1 MDAVVRPAR
10 PSDKEPLMSFIRNV
24 WGGHDYIPSVWDDWL
39 ADTKNRMFVVE
50 VGGVPVGMNRLRF
63 QEDGSA
69 WLEGVRV
76 HPDYRGRGL
85 ASMLG
90 ENSMRV
96 ARERGAGV
104 FRLTSGSR
112 NKTAHRQIARIGFT
126 EVARF
131 TVYEPRGGMRK
142 GTWGE
147 RVQPREAGR
156 VVGLLRGSPEYARG
170 RGMFWHNWSATWL
183 GPDMVRSLVEKG
195 AVWRYGGAVTV
206 MGSGGENEGSR
217 REVGFLGGT
226 PDDAARLAR
235 TLLGG
240 SGRAE
245 PRAFVVQGSPIIHA
259 LRGAGFGRV
268 LSNVLFERSA
278 KD

>member
-10 PSDKEPLMSFIRNV
+10 ASDREPLMSFIRNV

-39 ADTKNRMFVVE
+39 KDPRNRMFVVE
-50 VGGVPVGMNRLRF
+50 VDGVPVGMNRLRF

-96 ARERGAGV
+96 ARERGAEV

-112 NKTAHRQIARIGFT
+112 NKTAHRQIARIKFD

-131 TVYEPRGGMRK
+131 SVYEPRNGMRK

-147 RVQPREAGR
+147 RVPPHEAVRALGM
-156 VVGLLRGSPEYARG
+156 LQGSPEFVMG
-170 RGMFWHNWSATWL
+170 RGVFWHNWGAASL
-183 GPDMVRSLVEKG
+183 KPDVVKSLVDEG
-195 AVWRYGGAVTV
+195 AVWWHGGAVAV
-206 MGSGGENEGSR
+206 MRSGGEGEGSW

-240 SGRAE
+240 AGTAERRALV
-245 PRAFVVQGSPIIHA
+245 PQGSPIIHA
-259 LRGAGFGRV
+259 LRESGFGRI
-268 LSNVLFERSA
+268 LSHILFERSA
-278 KD
+278 KG